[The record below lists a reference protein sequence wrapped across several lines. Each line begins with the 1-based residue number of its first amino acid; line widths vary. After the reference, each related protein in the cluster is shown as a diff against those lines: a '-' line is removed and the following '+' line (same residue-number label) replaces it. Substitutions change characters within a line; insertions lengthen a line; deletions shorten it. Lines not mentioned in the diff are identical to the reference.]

1 MAKPKKKLLPKNFE
15 ELLKDGDLD
24 ILKAVFATCDVNA
37 RGGYTK
43 KTALAY
49 NECPDALVRW
59 LVEQG
64 ADLMAEDSYGE
75 TPLHARARH
84 WQGHIEILQE
94 LGADV
99 HRGENLRGTPLHSA
113 AGAHN
118 VRTAK
123 ILLQHGARADAINRE
138 KVTPLAYALQRCSNA
153 ALENMAPLAELL
165 LEHDRPAQAKSR
177 GLFAKIFGPQPKKAS
192 GPDLKALV
200 TRIGED
206 FEFHRSNFN
215 PDSVDAASAALDRL
229 YQLFDVTPV
238 PRRTMHDGKGPI
250 VATSAKWEDRHQE
263 LWELLVPSSGHAATV
278 QGEVIRLS
286 GRIRIELDGNGGI
299 NWDAD
304 FRKMADAFFKHV
316 GSATPLPDAE
326 LEDAHSIVSEVKG
339 RRGDTVRLCELA
351 ERWVA
356 LNPQPLKLTKPN
368 YER

>member
-15 ELLKDGDLD
+15 ALLKEGDLEK
-24 ILKAVFATCDVNA
+24 LQEVFESCDVNA

-43 KTALAY
+43 QTALAY
-49 NECPDALVRW
+49 NDCPDALVRW

-64 ADLMAEDSYGE
+64 ADLMAEDNYGE

-84 WQGHIEILQE
+84 WQGHIEILLE

-99 HRGENLRGTPLHSA
+99 HRGENLRGTPLHTA

-118 VRTAK
+118 LRTAQ
-123 ILLQHGARADAINRE
+123 ILLQHGARANALNRE
-138 KVTPLAYALQRCSNA
+138 KMTPLAYALQRCGNA
-153 ALENMAPLAELL
+153 NLENMAPLAELL
-165 LEHDRPAQAKSR
+165 LEKDRPAPAKSG
-177 GLFAKIFGPQPKKAS
+177 GLFAKIFGSQSKGAG

-200 TRIGED
+200 SRIGTE

-229 YQLFDVTPV
+229 YQLFDVPPV
-238 PRRTMHDGKGPI
+238 PRRTMHDGKTPI
-250 VATSAKWEDRHQE
+250 VAKAANWEDCHQE

-286 GRIRIELDGNGGI
+286 GRIRNELEGNGGI

-304 FRKMADAFFKHV
+304 FRKMADAFLKHV
-316 GSATPLPDAE
+316 GSGKSLPDTE
-326 LEDAHSIVSEVKG
+326 LADARYITSELKG

-351 ERWVA
+351 VSWVA
-356 LNPQPLKLTKPN
+356 RNPQPLKLAKPN
-368 YER
+368 YSR